1 MACNGHTRPLNFGT
15 FNGGA
20 DNDSVTNNRTGGTF
34 TGGLGDD
41 SVTNDLGGTFNQED
55 PPA

>member
-1 MACNGHTRPLNFGT
+1 MNFGT

-20 DNDSVTNNRTGGTF
+20 DNDSVPNNRAGGTF
-34 TGGLGDD
+34 NGGLGDD

>member
-1 MACNGHTRPLNFGT
+1 LNFGT
-15 FNGGA
+15 FNSGA
-20 DNDSVTNNRTGGTF
+20 DNN
-34 TGGLGDD
+34 